1 MARPIFVV
9 GSMGSGTTLMRLML
23 DSHPNIMIA
32 KETGFMRSVSAIR
45 SIPYWN
51 AKDKWVKR
59 IGVTPKEL
67 DRSLE
72 AFYDEVFSLAASKQ
86 GATRW
91 GDKTPFHV
99 EFIEAAARVFPEA
112 LFVGT
117 VRHPGAVAN
126 SVGRFGWSWKKG
138 VRHWCTANEWLLEGG
153 IAVGDRLQLWR
164 YEDLVNS
171 TESVMKEVL
180 DFVDEPWDPIVLEH
194 HRHQTGRAEGG
205 TVAHDPVDAS
215 RISKWADAV
224 SERDMDR
231 LVAMAGPL
239 AAFYGYDARQSLP
252 ARPMAGA
259 LASGLG
265 ASAGSWSD
273 HADEIA
279 AIPRHV
285 EGRTFE
291 NSMYTQKDLAVE
303 LGEAYQLGSRGGRVR
318 PPYRDMLPVTQGG
331 TLPVEPVDPSDLP
344 VGPAPLALRVR
355 RRLARMVNP
364 DS

>member
-51 AKDKWVKR
+51 AKDKWGTR
-59 IGVTPKEL
+59 IGVTSQEI
-67 DRSLE
+67 DRSIE

-99 EFIEAAARVFPEA
+99 EFIEAAARVFPDA

-138 VRHWCTANEWLLEGG
+138 VRHWCTANEWLLDGG
-153 IAVGDRLQLWR
+153 ASVTDRLRIWR

-171 TESVMKEVL
+171 TEPVMKEVL
-180 DFVDEPWDPIVLEH
+180 DFVGEPWDPIVLEH
-194 HRHQTGRAEGG
+194 HRHQSGRAEGG
-205 TVAHDPVDAS
+205 TVAHDPVDTS
-215 RISKWADAV
+215 RISKWADGV

-231 LVAMAGPL
+231 LVELAGPL
-239 AAFYGYDARQSLP
+239 AAFFGYDVRHSHP
-252 ARPMAGA
+252 AHPMAGS
-259 LASGLG
+259 LDSGLG

-279 AIPRHV
+279 AIPRNI
-285 EGRTFE
+285 EGRIFE
-291 NSMYTQKDLAVE
+291 NSMYTQADLAVE
-303 LGEAYQLGSRGGRVR
+303 LGAAYQVGAQGGRIR
-318 PPYRDMLPVTQGG
+318 LPYRNMLPVTQGG
-331 TLPVEPVDPSDLP
+331 ALPAEPGDPSEVP

-355 RRLARMVNP
+355 RRLARMINP
-364 DS
+364 GI